1 MYLQRPK
8 HTVRGEEKQ
17 RPVSDEWL
25 TVRTRPLEEQDMQ
38 SVDLEFDIIRELSTP
53 QKVPIPKRLL
63 DMELDEDLSQEEK
76 EARSR
81 NVAKIKS
88 LLARSSES
96 TSQSTDVEQVDFNDL
111 DDALQQQERIMSVPR
126 ALALEA
132 SIKRKQVTAKAMSEN
147 QNS

>member
-1 MYLQRPK
+1 M
-8 HTVRGEEKQ
+8 RGEQKQ

-25 TVRTRPLEEQDMQ
+25 TVQARPLEEQDMQ

-96 TSQSTDVEQVDFNDL
+96 MSQSADVEQVDFSDL
-111 DDALQQQERIMSVPR
+111 DDVLQQQKRIMSVPR

-132 SIKRKQVTAKAMSEN
+132 SIKRKQVTAKAMSEI

>member
-1 MYLQRPK
+1 M
-8 HTVRGEEKQ
+8 RGEEKQ
-17 RPVSDEWL
+17 RAVSDEWL
-25 TVRTRPLEEQDMQ
+25 TVQARPQEEQEMQ

-96 TSQSTDVEQVDFNDL
+96 MSQSADVEQVDFSDL
-111 DDALQQQERIMSVPR
+111 DDVLQQQNRIMSVPR